1 MGLKMCVQMPFSESR
16 QKKYLKEKKLQIRA
30 VNDRMTW
37 YKLHKLLL
45 NKNT

>member
-1 MGLKMCVQMPFSESR
+1 MPFSESR